1 MKLFYQEHAYTL
13 FWEEDRENVQEGTFY
28 LKRLFV
34 SEDGDAV
41 RYYHG
46 QDEDGEEEVSFEH
59 FRKGE
64 WKLFPLYN
72 AEGSG
77 YAIDTRYE
85 GEEDGFTTLQEI
97 RARLGYGLL
106 PPPFTEEEIKR
117 KIAGEE

>member
-1 MKLFYQEHAYTL
+1 M
-13 FWEEDRENVQEGTFY
+13 EEREDELEGTFF
-28 LKRLFV
+28 LKRLLV

-46 QDEDGEEEVSFEH
+46 KDEEGEEEVSFEH

-64 WKLFPLYN
+64 WKLSRLYN

-85 GEEDGFTTLQEI
+85 GEEDGFPKIQEI
-97 RARLGYGLL
+97 RERLGSGVL
-106 PPPFTEEEIKR
+106 PPPFTAEQIR
-117 KIAGEE
+117 RMIAGEE